1 VNNRSNPGFQTVKST
16 ATRPL
21 ILTTCLL
28 GLAGCSPKN
37 TFVQPPPPEVTVAL
51 PAHRDV
57 TVYSE
62 VPGRA
67 EARDTIEIRARVSG
81 YLRSVDFVDGQIVRE
96 GDRLFLIEPEP
107 YEAAVKAAEA
117 NLSSAAAARDIAQ
130 TNYDRRVQAFETKAV
145 SEIDVLTAKANLD
158 SAEAAMLGAEADL
171 TRARINLSYTENLAP
186 ATGRI
191 GRRLVSEGNLVGGDQ
206 ASVQDPIYVYFNLSE
221 RVLVPALERLALI
234 DRTDLENAPPV
245 DLELADGSRYG
256 VTGAIDY
263 IDNRADASTGTVMLR
278 AVFPNA
284 DGGLLPGL
292 YGKILIPVTREDALL
307 VPDLSIQRD
316 IAGFYVLVV
325 DDQDTVHARYVKLGP
340 KVDLERVIEGGLER
354 DERVVVNGIQ
364 RARPGIKVTALS
376 QVATD

>member
-1 VNNRSNPGFQTVKST
+1 MKSI

-51 PAHRDV
+51 PDQRDV

-107 YEAAVKAAEA
+107 YEAAVKAGEA
-117 NLSSAAAARDIAQ
+117 NLSSAIAARDIAQ

-171 TRARINLSYTENLAP
+171 TRARINLSYTENFAP

-191 GRRLVSEGNLVGGDQ
+191 GRRLVSEGNLVGGGQ
-206 ASVQDPIYVYFNLSE
+206 ATLLATLVVQDPIYVYFNLSE
-221 RVLVPALERLALI
+221 RVLVPALEKLALI
-234 DRTDLENAPPV
+234 DRTDLRNAPPV

-256 VTGAIDY
+256 ESGRIDY
-263 IDNRADASTGTVMLR
+263 VDNRADAATGTVAIR
-278 AVFPNA
+278 AVFPNPHGA
-284 DGGLLPGL
+284 LLPGL
-292 YGKILIPVTREDALL
+292 YGKVLIPETVEDALL

-316 IAGFYVLVV
+316 IGGSYVLVV
-325 DDQDTVHARYVKLGP
+325 DHQGTVEARYVELGP
-340 KVDLERVIEGGLER
+340 KVGYDRVIKSGLNG
-354 DERVVVNGIQ
+354 DERVVVNGLQ
-364 RARPGIKVTALS
+364 RARPGITVS
-376 QVATD
+376 ATTRAPDRVEN